1 MPLSN
6 LPGPWRW
13 EERNGLWWRI
23 HPDLDIE
30 DGPHTW
36 AELNTVGGHE
46 FAALYYD
53 REGKPIPFVVWGELF
68 NDQEYKVV
76 KQDVFV
82 LGDQPVYVST
92 VWMGLNH
99 NWMPGRPPK
108 IFETMIFG
116 GELDLEQWR
125 YTTEEEA
132 LAGHAET
139 CRLIDVI
146 AAASATNGGNN
157 DDTGSRGESD

>member
-13 EERNGLWWRI
+13 EERNGRWWRI
-23 HPDLDIE
+23 HDTLNIE

-36 AELNTVGGHE
+36 AELDLHGMLGDHGSKW
-46 FAALYYD
+46 YD
-53 REGKPIPFVVWGELF
+53 KAGKRIPMLVANEMLQ
-68 NDQEYKVV
+68 DYDYKVLA
-76 KQDVFV
+76 KDVFV
-82 LGDQPVYVST
+82 LGGQPIEVST
-92 VWMGLNH
+92 VWLGLDH
-99 NWMPGRPPK
+99 NWWPDRPIK

-125 YTTEEEA
+125 YSTEEEA

-139 CRLIDVI
+139 CKLVEVI
-146 AAASATNGGNN
+146 ASAM
-157 DDTGSRGESD
+157 RESE